1 MFTELQTRQSS
12 GLNFHVKV
20 ICAET
25 AHTANDASRLAY
37 LTAHVSCLCS
47 VPSADFIPTSLN
59 DAK

>member
-1 MFTELQTRQSS
+1 MLTELQTRQSS

-20 ICAET
+20 ICAE
-25 AHTANDASRLAY
+25 TANDASRLAY